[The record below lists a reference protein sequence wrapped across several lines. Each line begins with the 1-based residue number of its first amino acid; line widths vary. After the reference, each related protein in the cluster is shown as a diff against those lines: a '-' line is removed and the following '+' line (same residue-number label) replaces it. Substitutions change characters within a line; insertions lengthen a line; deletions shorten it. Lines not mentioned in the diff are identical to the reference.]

1 MPRSILVVRLGALG
15 DLVHALPAVAALRAA
30 WPDARIDWLVDG
42 RYAALL
48 AMVPIIDRTIVVGGA
63 TGASTL
69 SVLRSLRRARYDTSI
84 DLQGLLKSAAF
95 ARLSGAR
102 DTIGFVPAQ
111 LRERAASVFYTK
123 RVRADDHGHVIR
135 KNLSLVRALGVAADA
150 ITCPLA
156 VPPTPTLAEVRK
168 LLGAGDAGA
177 FAIINPGAG
186 WPNKQWPADRYG
198 AVAAHLGR
206 RYGLPSLVSW
216 GPGELERAER
226 VAVASHG
233 AANVAPAT
241 SLADLVAL
249 ARAAALFIA
258 GDTGPLQLAAAVGTP
273 VVGVFGPTSPARNG
287 PWADDDVC
295 VSRFD
300 ECECHHRRRC
310 RRPTPCIETIAPQEV
325 IDAVDRRLAN
335 RGARG

>member
-1 MPRSILVVRLGALG
+1 MARSILVVRLGALG

-48 AMVPIIDRTIVVGGA
+48 AMVPIIDRTIVVGRA
-63 TGASTL
+63 AGASTL
-69 SVLRSLRRARYDTSI
+69 SALRSLRRERYDAAI

-102 DTIGFVPAQ
+102 DTVGFAAAQ
-111 LRERAASVFYTK
+111 LRERAASLLYTT

-135 KNLSLVRALGVAADA
+135 KNLSLVRALGVAADVM
-150 ITCPLA
+150 TCPLT
-156 VPPTPTLAEVRK
+156 VPPTPKLAEVRT

-216 GPGELERAER
+216 GPGELEGAER

-233 AANVAPAT
+233 AAKVAPAT

-249 ARAAALFIA
+249 ARAAALFVA
-258 GDTGPLQLAAAVGTP
+258 GDTGPLHLAAAVGTP
-273 VVGVFGPTSPARNG
+273 VVGVFGPTNPARNG

-300 ECECHHRRRC
+300 DCECHHKRRC

>member
-1 MPRSILVVRLGALG
+1 MARSILVVRLGALG

-63 TGASTL
+63 AGASTL
-69 SVLRSLRRARYDTSI
+69 SVLRSLRRARYDASI

-95 ARLSGAR
+95 ARFSGAR
-102 DTIGFVPAQ
+102 DTIGFATAQ
-111 LRERAASVFYTK
+111 LRERAASLLYTTQ
-123 RVRADDHGHVIR
+123 VQADDDGHVIR
-135 KNLSLVRALGVAADA
+135 KNLSLVRALGVAAGA

-156 VPPTPTLAEVRK
+156 VPPTPKLAEVRT

-198 AVAAHLGR
+198 AVSAHLLQRHGV
-206 RYGLPSLVSW
+206 PSLVLW

-233 AANVAPAT
+233 AARVAPAT
-241 SLADLVAL
+241 SLADLVAVTK
-249 ARAAALFIA
+249 AAAVFVA
-258 GDTGPLQLAAAVGTP
+258 GDTGPMQLAAAVGTP
-273 VVGVFGPTSPARNG
+273 VVGVFGPTDPARNG

-295 VSRFD
+295 VSRFH
-300 ECECHHRRRC
+300 ECECHHKRRC

>member
-1 MPRSILVVRLGALG
+1 MARSILIVRLGALG
-15 DLVHALPAVAALRAA
+15 DLVHALPAVAALRTA
-30 WPDARIDWLVDG
+30 WPDARIDWLVDE

-48 AMVPIIDRTIVVGGA
+48 AMVPVINRTIVVGGA
-63 TGASTL
+63 TGASAL
-69 SVLRSLRRARYDTSI
+69 AALRLLRRERYDAAI

-95 ARLSGAR
+95 ARFSGAR
-102 DTIGFVPAQ
+102 DTVGFATAQ
-111 LRERAASVFYTK
+111 LRERAASLLYTT
-123 RVRADDHGHVIR
+123 RIRADDRGHVIR
-135 KNLSLVRALGVAADA
+135 KNLSLVRALGVTADA
-150 ITCPLA
+150 MTCPLA
-156 VPPTPTLAEVRK
+156 VSPTPILAEVRE

-198 AVAAHLGR
+198 AVAAHLAR
-206 RYGLPSLVSW
+206 RYGWPSLVAW

-226 VAVASHG
+226 VAIASDG
-233 AANVAPAT
+233 AARVAPAT

-249 ARAAALFIA
+249 ARAAALFVA

-273 VVGVFGPTSPARNG
+273 VVGVFGPTDPARNG
-287 PWADDDVC
+287 PWAVDDVC

-300 ECECHHRRRC
+300 ECECHHKRRC

-325 IDAVDRRLAN
+325 IDAVDRRLAD

>member
-1 MPRSILVVRLGALG
+1 MARSILVVRLGALG

-48 AMVPIIDRTIVVGGA
+48 AMVPIIDRAIVVGGA
-63 TGASTL
+63 AGASTL

-95 ARLSGAR
+95 ARFSGAR
-102 DTIGFVPAQ
+102 DTMGFATAQ
-111 LRERAASVFYTK
+111 LRERAASLLYTTQ
-123 RVRADDHGHVIR
+123 VRADDDGHVIR
-135 KNLSLVRALGVAADA
+135 KNLSLVRALGVAAGA

-156 VPPTPTLAEVRK
+156 VPPTPKLAEVRT

-198 AVAAHLGR
+198 AVAAHLLKRHGVA
-206 RYGLPSLVSW
+206 SLVLW
-216 GPGELERAER
+216 GPGELDRAER
-226 VAVASHG
+226 VAVASQG
-233 AANVAPAT
+233 AARVAPAT

-249 ARAAALFIA
+249 TKAAAVFVA
-258 GDTGPLQLAAAVGTP
+258 GDTGPMQLAAAVGTP
-273 VVGVFGPTSPARNG
+273 VVGVFGPTDPARNG
-287 PWADDDVC
+287 PWADEDVC
-295 VSRFD
+295 VSRFH
-300 ECECHHRRRC
+300 ECECHHKRRC
-310 RRPTPCIETIAPQEV
+310 RRPTPCIDTIAPQEV